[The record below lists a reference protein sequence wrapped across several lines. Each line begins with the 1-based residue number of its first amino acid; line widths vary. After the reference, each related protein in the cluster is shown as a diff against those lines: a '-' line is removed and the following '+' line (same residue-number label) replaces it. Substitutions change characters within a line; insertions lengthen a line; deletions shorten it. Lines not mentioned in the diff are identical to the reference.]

1 MLQVLIRAAYLLRRP
16 AVIVGVLILSV
27 GGASLVK
34 LPLFGLPGYE
44 LGEAMAVGVG
54 LLGGLL
60 GIAAAYQER
69 RLIQGVDP
77 RPRRAIRSDEAF
89 NSVWMPFAA
98 AALLN
103 LAALI
108 PPFAAATFFA
118 VTSTRCNPFAQV
130 AFYPVLAIP
139 SALVA
144 SATGVMCGLAFRRV
158 FAAGALYM
166 LLLVGSAL
174 ATGWPLI
181 YGPQIHAFNH
191 FAGYFPGPLYDEALE
206 VRPALLWF
214 RLESILVA
222 LCAVS
227 LSAFLLDMKDGLLK
241 TPRAR
246 PGVLLCLL
254 ILAAA
259 VAATET
265 RAEALGFRTSE
276 RFLVEKLGGLRE
288 TEHFRII
295 YPRGKTKEQLDRL
308 SRDAEF
314 RYAQVHAFLGGAPD
328 APIRL
333 YLYRSPEEKLALVGA
348 AHTQFAK
355 PWRLEVHLNDAPFP
369 NPALKHELAHAMAA
383 PFGSGLFRV
392 TSRHG
397 VWPVMGIVEGLAVAA
412 DDAIDELSL
421 HEWAAAMRQHK
432 LAPDVTSLFRF
443 DSFYSSPAPRAYVLA
458 GSFLRYLADTHGSEK
473 LRQLYAHGDFQS
485 TYQRSL
491 DGLAADWGAF
501 LDKIP
506 LDAAAVNQAFAR
518 FRRGSIF
525 SRPCAREVASL
536 QSEAAEFL
544 KSDPSEAL
552 ARYQRCAQI
561 QPDEPSFRAGE
572 AKSLELLG
580 QTGEA
585 LEVLLKLGA
594 QVKGEPALE
603 AEVAMAVADLEWR
616 RGRVDP
622 AEQHLKKVIEL
633 RPSALME
640 RAARI
645 KLAVL
650 RSKAGPAVW
659 TYLSDQPEEL
669 RLLGLKEALEQ
680 DAAAG
685 PYLSYLLG
693 RRLTQLGVGS
703 LATGYLS
710 RSLSAPLPDSIRRE
724 AMRLKVEAAYLNG
737 DCAGVKNDVG
747 HLPDFGSTLKASI
760 LEWQERCQFEE
771 RIFKGPLVS
780 QSPFR

>member
-1 MLQVLIRAAYLLRRP
+1 MLQVLIRATYLLRRP
-16 AVIVGVLILSV
+16 TVIVGVLILSV
-27 GGASLVK
+27 GGASLVR

-60 GIAAAYQER
+60 GIAAANQER

-77 RPRRAIRSDEAF
+77 RPRRAIRSDSAF
-89 NSVWMPFAA
+89 QSVWMPFAA
-98 AALLN
+98 AGLLN
-103 LAALI
+103 LAALAA
-108 PPFAAATFFA
+108 PFAAAVFFA

-130 AFYPVLAIP
+130 GFYPVLAIP

-144 SATGVMCGLAFRRV
+144 SATGVLCGLAFRRT
-158 FAAGALYM
+158 FAAGALYV
-166 LLLVGSAL
+166 LLLVCSAL

-191 FAGYFPGPLYDEALE
+191 FAGYFPGPLYDEALQ
-206 VRPALLWF
+206 VLPALLWF
-214 RLESILVA
+214 RFESILVSLCVLA
-222 LCAVS
+222 LA
-227 LSAFLLDMKDGLLK
+227 AFLLDMKDGLLK

-254 ILAAA
+254 ILAAGI
-259 VAATET
+259 AATET
-265 RAEALGFRTSE
+265 HAEALGFRTSE
-276 RFLVEKLGGLRE
+276 RFLTEKLGGLRE

-295 YPRGKTKEQLDRL
+295 YPRGKPKEQVDRL
-308 SRDAEF
+308 ARDAEF
-314 RYAQVHAFLGGAPD
+314 RYSQVRAFLGGAPD
-328 APIRL
+328 SPIRL

-355 PWRLEVHLNDAPFP
+355 PWRLEIHLNDAPFP
-369 NPALKHELAHAMAA
+369 NPTLKHELAHAMAA
-383 PFGSGLFRV
+383 PFGSGPFRV
-392 TSRHG
+392 TSTFG
-397 VWPVMGIVEGLAVAA
+397 IWPVMGIVEGLAVAA
-412 DDAIDELSL
+412 DDAVDELSL
-421 HEWAAAMRQHK
+421 HEWAAAMRQQK

-443 DSFYSSPAPRAYVLA
+443 DSFYANPAPRAYVLA

-473 LRQLYAHGDFQS
+473 LRQLYARGDFQS

-491 DGLAADWGAF
+491 DALAADWGAF

-536 QSEAAEFL
+536 QTAATEFL

-552 ARYQRCAQI
+552 ARYQRCAEI

-580 QTGEA
+580 RTGEA
-585 LEVLLKLGA
+585 LEVLLKLGD
-594 QVKGEPALE
+594 QVKGQPALE
-603 AEVAMAVADLEWR
+603 AEVAMAEADLEWR
-616 RGRVDP
+616 RGRVDQ
-622 AEQHLKKVIEL
+622 AEQHLKKVIDL

-659 TYLSDQPEEL
+659 AYLMSDQPDEL

-680 DAAAG
+680 DAAG

-710 RSLSAPLPDSIRRE
+710 RALSASLPDSIRRE
-724 AMRLKVEAAYLNG
+724 AMRLKVEAAYLSG
-737 DCAGVKNDVG
+737 DCAGVKNDLG
-747 HLPDFGSTLKASI
+747 HLPDFGPTFKSSI